1 MARAETKTRK
11 ATGVPKAG
19 KSRKKARLSKLAE
32 CIRKTAAS
40 ARIGKKGMP
49 DSKTF
54 DPHSL
59 TLALSGKFNAL
70 ISKIRELDAAD
81 FAQTGRLFKHFIF
94 TDIRQSA
101 HGAKALAGFM
111 IAAGFEFRMASVP
124 KMIKRHGKMVPTKN
138 GEAQLVHAPPVPG
151 GSNGFALLQSLPLW
165 QTPLLVHVKKDIL
178 NTFNARPENVN
189 GELLRIIVL
198 DSKFKE
204 GIDLKDVKYV
214 HLLEPPIAVS
224 DLKQAVGRATRF
236 CGQSGLHFIPRRG
249 WPLYVYTYRTELPG
263 RPPFVES
270 YGEQKVDAHALMLKH
285 SGLDLAMINL
295 TKELTVL
302 AINSA
307 VDYDLNF
314 KINNFSIEEEIY
326 DAADEET
333 YLAEIGRQSGG
344 ARGKPQVEGLYKV
357 SDLTPKFL
365 AKCFK
370 RSNKLFP
377 FSKRQLRSTAVL
389 MGYKVP
395 DVHPREFY
403 CKLLKKDPAYLHRIQ
418 TAPADRIR
426 AKYTRRPRAPKQVK
440 SEEAPLTP
448 LSINTNSPERNK
460 FSYFS
465 TPASSQSSISDP
477 KVRSVIKSVEAA
489 KNVEKFR
496 DALSKLKDL
505 PFSEF
510 QTAIAGLYEAYKW
523 DSPVVKNGCGVVG
536 AQVQGAPVSFTRTQD
551 FVRHYLMPESPF
563 KGLLAWHSVG
573 TGKTCMAVA
582 AATSDFEA
590 AGYTIL
596 WVTRN
601 ALMSDVYKNI
611 FGAVCSIPIISAIE
625 SGATVPTDLTAAKRM
640 LSRAWLPPITYRML
654 QNALEGKNEL
664 GRMLAARHRG
674 DPLHKTFLIMDEIH
688 KLNDGDLGPAESAD
702 FSVIQNFIHKSYA
715 ASGRDSVRPLLM
727 TATPITDTPRE
738 LFGIL
743 NTLIGSPSQ
752 RLMDFEEYRKKYTTD
767 AGEITAD
774 GRDYFQERVKGL
786 ISYLNREYDPTTFA
800 QPVFEDVLVPV
811 GGTVYPGVEELV
823 TRCLAD
829 SDAPTP
835 PNYDDC
841 AGLDDELEAELYSL
855 EDADMKPKAL
865 EKAKA
870 ALKKTFKKRRAACE
884 KRNTATRKAYD
895 KNVKAYLK
903 TAGGCWTDQKKLFA
917 AVKGASQLAEAELC
931 FGKKAV
937 REAFPLK
944 PAFLDAV
951 RARLHSG
958 MEEDTNSVRSNT
970 GAVFNDNSP
979 A

>member
-1 MARAETKTRK
+1 M
-11 ATGVPKAG
+11 
-19 KSRKKARLSKLAE
+19 
-32 CIRKTAAS
+32 
-40 ARIGKKGMP
+40 GMP

-54 DPHSL
+54 DPKRL
-59 TLALSGKFNAL
+59 TFALSGKFNTL
-70 ISKIRELDAAD
+70 ISKIRELDTAD
-81 FAQTGRLFKHFIF
+81 FAQTGQLFKHFIF

-111 IAAGFEFRMASVP
+111 IAAGFDFRMANKP
-124 KMIKRHGKMVPTKN
+124 KMIKRHGKLVPTKH
-138 GEAQLVHAPPVPG
+138 GEVQLTHEPPVAN

-165 QTPLLVHVKKDIL
+165 QSPLSVNVKKDIL
-178 NTFNARPENVN
+178 NTFNARPDNIN
-189 GELLRIIVL
+189 GELLRIIIL

-236 CGQSGLHFIPRRG
+236 CGQSGLHFVPRRG

-263 RPPFVES
+263 RPPFVDS
-270 YGEQKVDAHALMLKH
+270 YIEQKVDAHALMLKH

-314 KINNFSIEEEIY
+314 KINNFSIEEEIL
-326 DAADEET
+326 DAADDT
-333 YLAEIGRQSGG
+333 HYLAEIDQNGG
-344 ARGKPQVEGLYKV
+344 ARKKAPVVGLYKV

-377 FSKRQLRSTAVL
+377 FSKRQLRATAVL
-389 MGYKVP
+389 MGHKIP
-395 DVHPREFY
+395 NTHPREFY
-403 CKLLKKDPAYLHRIQ
+403 CKLLSQDPAYLHRMQ

-426 AKYTRRPRAPKQVK
+426 AKYTRRAPMTYTELPKLLNNPPDSPK
-440 SEEAPLTP
+440 SAATSHL
-448 LSINTNSPERNK
+448 
-460 FSYFS
+460 YFS
-465 TPASSQSSISDP
+465 TPEDTTPIRDT
-477 KVRSVIKSVEAA
+477 KIRSVINAVKNAKDIEHVYAA
-489 KNVEKFR
+489 EKFKT
-496 DALSKLKDL
+496 ALSKIGKL

-510 QTAIAGLYEAYKW
+510 QTVIASLYAAYKW
-523 DSPVVKNGCGVVG
+523 DSPVVKNGCDIV
-536 AQVQGAPVSFTRTQD
+536 AAAATGAPVSFTRTQD
-551 FVRHYLMPESPF
+551 FVRHYLTPQSPF

-582 AATSDFEA
+582 AATSEFEA

-625 SGATVPTDLTAAKRM
+625 SGASVPDDLTAAKRM

-664 GRMLAARHRG
+664 GRMLAAKHRG
-674 DPLHKTFLIMDEIH
+674 DPLHKTFLIMDEVH
-688 KLNDGDLGPAESAD
+688 KLMDGDLGAAESAD
-702 FSVIQNFIHKSYA
+702 FNVIQNFIHKSYSS
-715 ASGRDSVRPLLM
+715 SGSDSVRPLLM

-738 LFGIL
+738 LFAIL
-743 NTLIGSPSQ
+743 NTLIGTAED
-752 RLMDFEEYRKKYTTD
+752 RLMEFETFRTKYTTES
-767 AGEITAD
+767 GEITEEGAN
-774 GRDYFQERVKGL
+774 YFRERVKGL

-800 QPVFEDVLVPV
+800 QPIFEDVIVPV
-811 GGTVYPGVEELV
+811 GGVTYPGVEELAARCV
-823 TRCLAD
+823 TGT
-829 SDAPTP
+829 DAPIP

-841 AGLDDELEAELYSL
+841 AGLEDDMEAEIHALKKDL
-855 EDADMKPKAL
+855 APKAL
-865 EKAKA
+865 KNAIA
-870 ALKKTFKKRRAACE
+870 SLKKTYKKRRAMCE
-884 KRNTATRKAYD
+884 KQNAATRKIYD
-895 KNVKAYLK
+895 KSVKAYLK
-903 TAGGCWTDQKKLFA
+903 TLGGCWTAQKKLFSA
-917 AVKGASQLAEAELC
+917 SKRTSQLVDVEAC
-931 FGKKAV
+931 FGKKSVREGFPPKSAFLEAV
-937 REAFPLK
+937 RT
-944 PAFLDAV
+944 
-951 RARLHSG
+951 RLNRN
-958 MEEDTNSVRSNT
+958 NSESVTSNT
-970 GAVFNDNSP
+970 GAVFEMLNNSS